1 MPYFKINAD
10 KKAYKLSTIEK
21 RGDQYLIH
29 ATRWEQ
35 HWRTN
40 SFGWGRKVLR
50 DREEHYGFIIP
61 SPKKKLDIHVDN
73 ETYICKKA
81 DKMTVERL
89 VNHLTTLSQLEEL

>member
-10 KKAYKLSTIEK
+10 KKAYMLSTIEK
-21 RGDQYLIH
+21 RGDQCLIR

-35 HWRTN
+35 HWRNTW
-40 SFGWGRKVLR
+40 FGKVLKDSVVR
-50 DREEHYGFIIP
+50 YNFCVP

-73 ETYICKKA
+73 ETYVCKKA

-89 VNHLTTLSQLEEL
+89 ANHLSTLLALEQL

>member
-10 KKAYKLSTIEK
+10 KEAYKLSTIEK

-35 HWRTN
+35 HWRN
-40 SFGWGRKVLR
+40 NYFGLGRKVLR
-50 DREEHYGFIIP
+50 GRDEHYNFYVP
-61 SPKKKLDIHVDN
+61 SLKKKLDIHVDN
-73 ETYICKKA
+73 ETYVCKKA

-89 VNHLTTLSQLEEL
+89 VNHLKTLTDLEVL

>member
-10 KKAYKLSTIEK
+10 KKPYRLSTIEK

-35 HWRTN
+35 HWRIN

-50 DREEHYGFIIP
+50 DREEHYNFIIP

-89 VNHLTTLSQLEEL
+89 ANHLMTLSQLEEL